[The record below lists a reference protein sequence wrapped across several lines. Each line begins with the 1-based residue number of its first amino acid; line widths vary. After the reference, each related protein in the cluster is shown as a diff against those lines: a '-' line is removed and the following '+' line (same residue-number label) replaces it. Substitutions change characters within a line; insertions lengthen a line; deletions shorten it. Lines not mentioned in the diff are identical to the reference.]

1 MRLRLLTVTLI
12 SAMTLSA
19 CASNSVKESNLS
31 QSQASEPAHI
41 QRSMQQSAP
50 KTAAVTNSS
59 TLPEKSNLANR
70 ADVQEFINKV
80 SREQNLDPHWMSEIL
95 DHTNIQPKII
105 AAMNRPAEGVMNWG
119 KYRPI
124 FLTEKRINDGIKF
137 YNQYK
142 DAFLRAEEIYGVD
155 RFVIAAIIGVETG
168 YGQNKGSWKVV
179 DALST
184 LAFEYPR
191 RASYFS
197 GELANF
203 FKILNENGG
212 DPFSYRGSYAGA
224 MGYPQFM
231 PSSYLAYA
239 VDFDGDGK
247 RDLWNNPVDA
257 IGSVGNYL
265 MKSGWVRGGKIA
277 EEVQVS
283 KQNLAYQQLKQ
294 SGRLTPPKESIQT
307 LRNAGVIIP
316 NGTPNAK
323 VTLFEF
329 EVSAEPKVDEW
340 WIGYQN
346 FYAITRYNHSKLYAL
361 AVYQV
366 AEAIRRGVR

>member
-1 MRLRLLTVTLI
+1 M
-12 SAMTLSA
+12 
-19 CASNSVKESNLS
+19 
-31 QSQASEPAHI
+31 
-41 QRSMQQSAP
+41 
-50 KTAAVTNSS
+50 
-59 TLPEKSNLANR
+59 
-70 ADVQEFINKV
+70 
-80 SREQNLDPHWMSEIL
+80 
-95 DHTNIQPKII
+95 
-105 AAMNRPAEGVMNWG
+105 
-119 KYRPI
+119 
-124 FLTEKRINDGIKF
+124 
-137 YNQYK
+137 
-142 DAFLRAEEIYGVD
+142 
-155 RFVIAAIIGVETG
+155 IAAIIGVETG

>member
-1 MRLRLLTVTLI
+1 MRLRFLTLGLI
-12 SAMTLSA
+12 SAMTMTA
-19 CASNSVKESNLS
+19 CASNASSQSNLAA
-31 QSQASEPAHI
+31 SQASEPQHI
-41 QRSMQQSAP
+41 QQASQVTAKPAAAINPATSADR
-50 KTAAVTNSS
+50 TD
-59 TLPEKSNLANR
+59 LATR

-80 SREQNLDPHWMSEIL
+80 SREQNLDPRWMTDVL
-95 DHTNIQPKII
+95 NHTKLQPKIVE
-105 AAMNRPAEGVMNWG
+105 AMNRPAEGTMNWG

-124 FLTEKRINDGIKF
+124 FMTDKRINDGITF

-142 DAFLRAEEIYGVD
+142 NDFIRAEEVYGVD

-168 YGQNKGSWKVV
+168 YGQNRGSWKVV

-191 RASYFS
+191 RAAFFS
-197 GELANF
+197 GELAAF

-212 DPFSYRGSYAGA
+212 DPFSYKGSYAGA

-265 MKSGWVRGGKIA
+265 MKAGWIRGAKIA
-277 EEVQVS
+277 EQVS
-283 KQNLAYQQLKQ
+283 VSSTNNAYQALKQ
-294 SGRLTPPKESIQT
+294 TGRLIPPKETVAQ
-307 LRNAGVIIP
+307 LKNAGIITNADP
-316 NGTPNAK
+316 SAK

-329 EVSAEPKVDEW
+329 EVTSNPKVDEW
-340 WIGYQN
+340 WIGYRN
-346 FYAITRYNHSKLYAL
+346 FYAITRYNSSKLYAL
-361 AVYQV
+361 AVFQV
-366 AEAIRRGVR
+366 SEAIKKGVR

>member
-1 MRLRLLTVTLI
+1 MRLRFLALSII
-12 SAMTLSA
+12 SALTMTA
-19 CASNSVKESNLS
+19 CASSNSTSS
-31 QSQASEPAHI
+31 HSTTSAASEP
-41 QRSMQQSAP
+41 QSVQQIPLTKLQPAIKVDPTTQAP
-50 KTAAVTNSS
+50 RTG
-59 TLPEKSNLANR
+59 LADR
-70 ADVQEFINKV
+70 ADVQAFIKKT
-80 SREQNLDPHWMSEIL
+80 SQEQGLDPKWMTDVL
-95 DHTNIQPKII
+95 NHTKLQPKIVE
-105 AAMNRPAEGVMNWG
+105 AMNRPAEGVMNWG

-124 FLTEKRINDGIKF
+124 FMTDKRINDGVQF
-137 YNQYK
+137 YNEYES
-142 DAFLRAEEIYGVD
+142 AFIRAEETYGVD

-184 LAFEYPR
+184 LSFDYPR
-191 RASYFS
+191 RATFFS
-197 GELANF
+197 GELASF

-212 DPFSYRGSYAGA
+212 DPFEYKGSYAGA

-265 MKSGWVRGGKIA
+265 MKAGWVRNGKIA
-277 EEVQVS
+277 EQVS
-283 KQNLAYQQLKQ
+283 VSNNTTAYQALKQ
-294 SGRLTPPKESIQT
+294 TGRLTPPRETDAQLK
-307 LRNAGVIIP
+307 NAGIITNADP
-316 NGTPNAK
+316 SAK

-329 EVSAEPKVDEW
+329 EVSNSPKVDEW

-366 AEAIRRGVR
+366 SRAIQQGAR

>member
-1 MRLRLLTVTLI
+1 MRLRYLSFVLLSTAALT
-12 SAMTLSA
+12 A
-19 CASNSVKESNLS
+19 CASE
-31 QSQASEPAHI
+31 
-41 QRSMQQSAP
+41 SAP
-50 KTAAVTNSS
+50 KHSANSVSAPTVKTVTKS
-59 TLPEKSNLANR
+59 TPEAIQYPERSNLTQR
-70 ADVQEFINKV
+70 PEVQQFINKV
-80 SREQNLDPHWMSEIL
+80 SREQNLDPKWMANIL
-95 DHTNIQPKII
+95 DHTHLQPKIV

-124 FLTEKRINDGIKF
+124 FMTEKRINDGIEF
-137 YNQYK
+137 YKTYK
-142 DAFLRAEEIYGVD
+142 TAFERAEEIYGVD

-168 YGQNKGSWKVV
+168 YGQNRGSWKVV

-184 LAFEYPR
+184 LAFDYPR
-191 RASYFS
+191 RAQFFS

-203 FKILNENGG
+203 FKILDENGG
-212 DPFSYRGSYAGA
+212 DPFSYKGSYAGA

-239 VDFDGDGK
+239 VDFDGDGH

-277 EEVQVS
+277 EQVS
-283 KQNLAYQQLKQ
+283 VSSTNNAYQNLKQ
-294 SGRLTPPKESIQT
+294 TGRLTPPKETVQQ
-307 LRNAGVIIP
+307 LKNAGVITNANP
-316 NGTPNAK
+316 SAK

-329 EVSAEPKVDEW
+329 EVSSNPKVDEW
-340 WIGYQN
+340 WLGYQN

-361 AVYQV
+361 AVFQV
-366 AEAIRRGVR
+366 SEAIKKGVR